1 MQGSSCGGIIYLG
14 TLNQKAGMKKT
25 QTKKAKREYVYRG
38 KSRLEHYKAGAFVVR
53 CLDSRFWKIAKRF
66 IKSLGLKHI
75 DPAFPAGGSK
85 VFSSPF
91 DEHETEHYL
100 GQIAKSIGLHH
111 TERVMLFSHH
121 DCGAYGGFVHFGN
134 DPAKELE
141 FHRGEH
147 RKAVAAIKKRF
158 PRLKVETY
166 FIDPDGIIETTS

>member
-1 MQGSSCGGIIYLG
+1 MEKNIAI
-14 TLNQKAGMKKT
+14 AEF
-25 QTKKAKREYVYRG
+25 TKFQVINSMR
-38 KSRLEHYKAGAFVVR
+38 S
-53 CLDSRFWKIAKRF
+53 
-66 IKSLGLKHI
+66 
-75 DPAFPAGGSK
+75 FP
-85 VFSSPF
+85 
-91 DEHETEHYL
+91 
-100 GQIAKSIGLHH
+100 
-111 TERVMLFSHH
+111 ERVMLFSHH